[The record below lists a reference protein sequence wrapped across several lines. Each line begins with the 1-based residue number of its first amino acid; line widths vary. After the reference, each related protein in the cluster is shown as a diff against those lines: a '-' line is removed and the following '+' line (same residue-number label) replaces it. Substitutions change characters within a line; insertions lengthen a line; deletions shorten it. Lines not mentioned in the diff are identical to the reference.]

1 MEQKQ
6 SDCTRNNSS
15 GDNSSPRR
23 SFSHIHVD
31 IVGPLPV
38 SSTGCRYLLTI
49 VDRLTIW
56 PEAVPLTDITAEVC
70 ADSFTSHWVERF
82 GVPGTM
88 TTDRV
93 TQSSLEQFWK
103 CLCNTHGIR
112 HIMTTAYHLQSNGL
126 VERFHWRLKEA
137 LRARDCGS
145 AWVEHLSWALL
156 GIRSAPKEVSGVS
169 SAEAVYGI
177 PLALPGQAQGPEG
190 VQVDPPPP
198 IIAACPQ
205 SYAEVAM
212 GAHHLGNS

>member
-1 MEQKQ
+1 M
-6 SDCTRNNSS
+6 
-15 GDNSSPRR
+15 
-23 SFSHIHVD
+23 
-31 IVGPLPV
+31 
-38 SSTGCRYLLTI
+38 
-49 VDRLTIW
+49 
-56 PEAVPLTDITAEVC
+56 
-70 ADSFTSHWVERF
+70 
-82 GVPGTM
+82 
-88 TTDRV
+88 
-93 TQSSLEQFWK
+93 
-103 CLCNTHGIR
+103 
-112 HIMTTAYHLQSNGL
+112 
-126 VERFHWRLKEA
+126 ERFHWRLKEA